1 MIEKNETQTSTR
13 SKLKEMYSKL
23 PLVYACSGCSSA
35 AQLANSLAIRLDRE
49 RLAEMSCVAGVGGDV
64 RSLLKTAQS
73 RRKILVL
80 DGCPLHCAKHCLDR
94 HGISP
99 TVHIDL
105 STAGIRKRFHED
117 ATPEEVRHVWHD
129 VVYPAAVRLCA

>member
-1 MIEKNETQTSTR
+1 MSEKNDTQTSTR

-35 AQLANSLAIRLDRE
+35 AQLANLLAIRLDRE
-49 RLAEMSCVAGVGGDV
+49 RLAEMSCIAGVGGDV

-99 TVHIDL
+99 TVHID
-105 STAGIRKRFHED
+105 R
-117 ATPEEVRHVWHD
+117 
-129 VVYPAAVRLCA
+129 